1 MATRARLWQ
10 AAAAERIMVV
20 GYHFAWP
27 GVGYVRRAGN
37 AYEFVPAFFT
47 F

>member
-1 MATRARLWQ
+1 
-10 AAAAERIMVV
+10 VV

-27 GVGYVRRAGN
+27 GVGYVRRSGN
-37 AYEFVPAFFT
+37 AYEFVPAFFV